1 MKTTIL
7 LTLSFTAIMSTIQ
20 LLGGPASAVR
30 SLLELLPL
38 N

>member
-7 LTLSFTAIMSTIQ
+7 LTLSFTAILATIQ

-30 SLLELLPL
+30 SILELLPI
-38 N
+38 